1 MHVRDAKKREEVWLL
16 DRLDEF
22 GFTDPAFRSRDYTVA
37 VDEDSSD
44 KVGFGRLR
52 IHTDAEVCEVTNLG
66 TLPEWRGHGIAAHVL
81 ESLVEN
87 AAEQEFDVVYSM
99 TDNPDYLDQFGFEE
113 IDPDELPDKLFERL
127 EEIENSRGT
136 ATPMRLEVED
146 FGMPRY
152 LHRRWS
158 DDEDEIQET
167 AEDFGIDPDKAT
179 YKYDTGRR

>member
-16 DRLDEF
+16 DRLDEL

-37 VDEDSSD
+37 VDEDTGE
-44 KVGFGRLR
+44 KVGLGRLR
-52 IHTDAEVCEVTNLG
+52 VHTDAGVCEVTNLA
-66 TLPEWRGHGIAAHVL
+66 TLPDWRGQGVAAHVL

-87 AAEQEFDVVYSM
+87 AREQEFEVVYSM
-99 TDNPDYLDQFGFEE
+99 TDNPEFLEQFGFEE
-113 IDPDELPDKLFERL
+113 MDADDLPAKLRERL
-127 EEIENSRGT
+127 EEIEESRGS
-136 ATPMRLEVED
+136 ATPMKLAVDD
-146 FGMPRY
+146 FEMPRY

-158 DDEDEIQET
+158 EDQEEIQET

>member
-1 MHVRDAKKREEVWLL
+1 MHVRGAKKHEEVWLL
-16 DRLDEF
+16 DRLEEF

-37 VDEDSSD
+37 VDEDTGE

-52 IHTDAEVCEVTNLG
+52 IHTDSDVCEVTNLG
-66 TLPEWRGHGIAAHVL
+66 TLDEWRGHGVAAHVL
-81 ESLVEN
+81 ESLVEH
-87 AAEQEFDVVYSM
+87 AREQDFEVVYSM
-99 TDNPDYLDQFGFEE
+99 TDNPGYLEQFGFEVIE
-113 IDPDELPDKLFERL
+113 EDELPPKLEERL
-127 EEIENSRGT
+127 AEIEASRGS
-136 ATPMRLEVED
+136 ATPMRIEVDD

-158 DDEDEIQET
+158 EDEEEIQET

>member
-1 MHVRDAKKREEVWLL
+1 MHVRGAKKREEVWLL

-37 VDEDSSD
+37 VDEDTGE

-52 IHTDAEVCEVTNLG
+52 VHSDDGVCEVTNLG
-66 TLPEWRGHGIAAHVL
+66 TLPDWQGSGVAAHVL

-87 AAEQEFDVVYSM
+87 AREQEFEVVYSM
-99 TDNPDYLDQFGFEE
+99 TDNAEFLEQFGFEE
-113 IDPDELPDKLFERL
+113 TAPDDLPSKLRERL
-127 EEIENSRGT
+127 DDIEESRGS
-136 ATPMRLEVED
+136 ATPMRLRVDEFE
-146 FGMPRY
+146 MPRY

-158 DDEDEIQET
+158 EDQDEIQET

>member
-1 MHVRDAKKREEVWLL
+1 MHVRGAKKREEVWLL

-37 VDEDSSD
+37 VDEDTGE

-52 IHTDAEVCEVTNLG
+52 VHADDGVCEVTNLG
-66 TLPEWRGHGIAAHVL
+66 TLPDWRGTGVAAHVL

-87 AAEQEFDVVYSM
+87 AREQDFEVVYSM
-99 TDNPDYLDQFGFEE
+99 TDNAEFLEQFGFEE
-113 IDPDELPDKLFERL
+113 TDPVELPPKLRERL
-127 EEIENSRGT
+127 DEIEESRGS
-136 ATPMRLEVED
+136 ATPMQLDLED
-146 FGMPRY
+146 FEMPRY

-158 DDEDEIQET
+158 EDEEEIQET
-167 AEDFGIDPDKAT
+167 AEDFGIDPEKAT